1 LREER
6 EDGMNLVNDGDLTIA
21 KIAPLIRKKKLS
33 PVELVNA
40 MLARIERF
48 QPALNA
54 FITVT
59 SRLARSQAR
68 QAEKEISKGHY
79 RGPLHGIPISAKC
92 QDIDNPGFGLGCV
105 NTPITR
111 IKVRGP
117 KREATGR
124 VSKEPVPRQNKP
136 GFDASE

>member
-1 LREER
+1 MSIFL
-6 EDGMNLVNDGDLTIA
+6 LTA
-21 KIAPLIRKKKLS
+21 S
-33 PVELVNA
+33 EFYGN
-40 MLARIERF
+40 F
-48 QPALNA
+48 
-54 FITVT
+54 T
-59 SRLARSQAR
+59 STKYQVL
-68 QAEKEISKGHY
+68 
-79 RGPLHGIPISAKC
+79 LAKC